1 MSREDVVREA
11 RRAYR
16 TEGEGSNMR
25 RVVWGGAA
33 AVVGIVVV
41 GLIVRHDKAQAESY
55 RFVTIQRGNVDATV
69 SATGTLDPV
78 RTVQV
83 GTQVSGQISALYADY
98 NSHVKKG
105 ELIAQLDT
113 TLLGQAVTE
122 AEANAEK
129 AKADLAEN
137 RFLLEQSDSLFK
149 KSVVTESAY
158 RSALHAW
165 QVADAAN
172 TSAQAALDRARRNL
186 RFANIY
192 APINGVVIERNVQVG
207 QTVAA
212 SFSAPQ
218 LFLIAQDLTKMRIL
232 AQVDESDIGQIHA
245 GQPVTFTVEA
255 YPNRVFRGTVSQV
268 RLESTTNN
276 NVVEYTVVIGVN
288 NKNGKLL
295 PGMTATATFLVNKAT
310 NVLKVP
316 DAALRLQ
323 PTPEMIAE
331 VGAGATGDSARRRG
345 APDGPVRA
353 AGLASVGRSRSGFGA
368 PPGGSPW
375 AGRDSHSAMLWYVN
389 GAGTL
394 HVARAKTG
402 LDDGQMTQISGPGLH
417 AGMKVVA
424 SVIPPSGQGASSSP
438 FGGRRGFFRMGF

>member
-1 MSREDVVREA
+1 
-11 RRAYR
+11 
-16 TEGEGSNMR
+16 MR
-25 RVVWGGAA
+25 RVVWGGAV
-33 AVVGIVVV
+33 AVVGLVVA

-98 NSHVKKG
+98 NSRVKKG

-129 AKADLAEN
+129 AKADLAEDK
-137 RFLLEQSDSLFK
+137 FLLDQSDSLFK
-149 KSVVTESAY
+149 RNVVTESDY

-186 RFANIY
+186 RYANIY

-212 SFSAPQ
+212 NFSAPQ

-232 AQVDESDIGQIHA
+232 AQVDESDIGQIHP

-255 YPNRVFRGTVSQV
+255 YPNRVFHGTVSQV
-268 RLESTTNN
+268 RLESTTSN
-276 NVVEYTVVIGVN
+276 NVVEYTVVIGVS
-288 NKNGKLL
+288 NKDGTLL

-323 PTPEMIAE
+323 PTPQMIAD
-331 VGAGATGDSARRRG
+331 VGGGTAAGNSAHPGG
-345 APDGPVRA
+345 AADGPVRA
-353 AGLASVGRSRSGFGA
+353 AGLASAGDSRSGFGA
-368 PPGGSPW
+368 PPSGSPW
-375 AGRDSHSAMLWYVN
+375 AGRDSHSATLWYVD
-389 GAGTL
+389 GAGQL
-394 HVARAKTG
+394 HVTRAKTG
-402 LDDGQMTQISGPGLH
+402 LDDGQMTQVSGPGLH

-424 SVIPPSGQGASSSP
+424 SVISPSGQGASSSP

>member
-1 MSREDVVREA
+1 
-11 RRAYR
+11 
-16 TEGEGSNMR
+16 MR
-25 RVVWGGAA
+25 RVVVGVAAGAVGLA
-33 AVVGIVVV
+33 AVALV
-41 GLIVRHDKAQAESY
+41 VRHSNAQAESY
-55 RFVTIQRGNVDATV
+55 RLVTIQRGDVDATV

-129 AKADLAEN
+129 AKADLAEDK
-137 RFLLEQSDSLFK
+137 FLLDQSDSLFK
-149 KSVVTESAY
+149 RNVVTESDY

-172 TSAQAALDRARRNL
+172 RSAQAALDRARRNL
-186 RFANIY
+186 RYANIY

-212 SFSAPQ
+212 NFSAPQ

-232 AQVDESDIGQIHA
+232 AQVDESDIGQIRT

-255 YPNRVFRGTVSQV
+255 YPNKAFHGTVSQV
-268 RLESTTNN
+268 RLESTTSN
-276 NVVEYTVVIGVN
+276 NVVEYTVVIDVD
-288 NKNGKLL
+288 NKDGTLL

-310 NVLKVP
+310 NVLTVP

-323 PTPEMIAE
+323 PTQQMIAE
-331 VGAGATGDSARRRG
+331 VGGGAVGDSAQSRG
-345 APDGPVRA
+345 VPDGPVRA
-353 AGLASVGRSRSGFGA
+353 AGLASAGGSRSGFGA
-368 PPGGSPW
+368 PPSGSPW
-375 AGRDSHSAMLWYVN
+375 AGRDSHHAMLWYVD
-389 GAGTL
+389 GAGKL
-394 HVARAKTG
+394 HVTHARTG
-402 LDDGQMTQISGPGLH
+402 LDDGQMTQVSGPGLH
-417 AGMKVVA
+417 VGMKVVA
-424 SVIPPSGQGASSSP
+424 DVISPSGQSGSSSP
-438 FGGRRGFFRMGF
+438 FGGRRGGFFRMGF